1 MAADRSARSGSSA
14 AAHARASVRA
24 AAAAVALAALT
35 LAAGTAAHAASPD
48 PSPPTVSKP
57 ARGAAEKSASAPTLS
72 WHDGERRRTLSV
84 DASLE
89 ADFTPRTD
97 GGRAVLRPAGSAPK
111 SASALVSPVLRDESG
126 RARALPGGVLVVLAA
141 PLGEAEGRALIE
153 RAGAAPVRRLSDRLW
168 VVEGPVGLG
177 SLELA
182 ERLAATGAFASAQP
196 NWWVER
202 TLK

>member
-1 MAADRSARSGSSA
+1 MAADRSAPSGSSA
-14 AAHARASVRA
+14 ATRVRA
-24 AAAAVALAALT
+24 AIAAVTLAALT

-48 PSPPTVSKP
+48 PSPPAVSKP

-72 WHDGERRRTLSV
+72 WHDGERRRMLTVDTSV
-84 DASLE
+84 E
-89 ADFTPRTD
+89 ADFSPRVD

-182 ERLAATGAFASAQP
+182 GRLAATGAFASAQP